1 LLRRFV
7 VNSSPPLSEIS
18 TAGMRAVGKS
28 NESLFHLRR
37 DGTLRGRDAT
47 LPVAISVVISEAM
60 ASSIATHAREGVA
73 SERATHACRLGVTP
87 ARGDATGSRDAAD
100 ATQRGAPGAPRR
112 VVSEEDLEAAELMCS
127 LRDVIEPPATR
138 VDRRRHP
145 AGASNP
151 SKLPAPRRTLP
162 APERRGVVPKSACKQ
177 RGAKKKRGSGRV
189 ESLLTRA
196 RGVARQL
203 ASPFPALKRC
213 GSITEA
219 LAYIDSQPPAGA
231 PVDGREP
238 RRPGKRRREPTREE
252 TPNGTKSPF
261 PPPSPRSRSRD
272 RVPPRVPPSPPGTPT
287 ERPTPKPLGS
297 VRAFLARGGALLASL
312 DVEVDGATAA
322 IPSSENADEENGGEE
337 NADKENGDGKVS
349 TPKRRKLPTRSL
361 AEPGCARA
369 RPFVRRGDVGDED
382 VALYLPDAGDDATDD
397 DATDNDLLLV
407 DPKSRTNQGP
417 QTTAGANAFLDA
429 WRWTTPQRAVTA
441 PRHLLHDP
449 SDDAAAGTKRLM
461 LPCVVAAGVGDGMF
475 KRRAADAANVFN
487 SASRN
492 LLETSRRACGGSMIE
507 RRRLRSDERRFS
519 LGSKRTDDLND
530 DEHQTAGG
538 GGTAPCMYSPPPL
551 TTPANP
557 PSPMTK
563 AAKDRALTAAYAA
576 CKAIAPTFRVDR
588 SRIHGL
594 GVYSTVPLPAK
605 CVALEYVGEII
616 SDANADARE
625 AAEKRSIVDAAAA
638 NGRVASPAELA
649 RASTYMFALDPSA
662 GTVVDAARKGNATR
676 FVNHCCE
683 PNCVTRVVVVGG
695 EKKILLFTSRD
706 VAAGEE
712 LTYDYMFKP
721 DLPENEAPCDCGAD
735 TCRGIINI
743 R

>member
-1 LLRRFV
+1 LA
-7 VNSSPPLSEIS
+7 SSVRCQLGNVREC
-18 TAGMRAVGKS
+18 GRAVGK
-28 NESLFHLRR
+28 NIESLFHLRR
-37 DGTLRGRDAT
+37 DGSLRGRAAT
-47 LPVAISVVISEAM
+47 LPVAISVIVSEAM
-60 ASSIATHAREGVA
+60 ASSIATHAREAVA
-73 SERATHACRLGVTP
+73 SERGTHATRLGLTP
-87 ARGDATGSRDAAD
+87 ARGDATGSQAAD
-100 ATQRGAPGAPRR
+100 ATKRGAPGAPRR

-138 VDRRRHP
+138 DVRRRRP
-145 AGASNP
+145 ADAPNP
-151 SKLPAPRRTLP
+151 SKLPAPTRTLP
-162 APERRGVVPKSACKQ
+162 APERRGMPKRAFGE
-177 RGAKKKRGSGRV
+177 GAKKTRGIGRV

-203 ASPFPALKRC
+203 APPFPPLKRC

-219 LAYIDSQPPAGA
+219 LAYIDAQPPSGA
-231 PVDGREP
+231 PVDGRE
-238 RRPGKRRREPTREE
+238 RRLQKKRRHEPSREE
-252 TPNGTKSPF
+252 TPNANGTRSPF
-261 PPPSPRSRSRD
+261 PTPSPRSLSRD
-272 RVPPRVPPSPPGTPT
+272 RVPPRVPSPPGTPT
-287 ERPTPKPLGS
+287 ERPTPKPLGT

-312 DVEVDGATAA
+312 DAKVDGATAA
-322 IPSSENADEENGGEE
+322 IASSENADEDGEE
-337 NADKENGDGKVS
+337 NADGENGDEKVS

-382 VALYLPDAGDDATDD
+382 VALYLPDAGVGAGAGDD
-397 DATDNDLLLV
+397 DHDDDHDDDDLLLV
-407 DPKSRTNQGP
+407 DPKSRCVGDRGAR
-417 QTTAGANAFLDA
+417 TTAGANAFLDA

-441 PRHLLHDP
+441 ARHLLHDP
-449 SDDAAAGTKRLM
+449 SDDDAAVVKRLM
-461 LPCVVAAGVGDGMF
+461 LPCVVAAGVGDGMRS
-475 KRRAADAANVFN
+475 RRAADAANAFD
-487 SASRN
+487 SAPRN
-492 LLETSRRACGGSMIE
+492 LLETVSKTSGGDGSMIE
-507 RRRLRSDERRFS
+507 RRRLRSDERRLS
-519 LGSKRTDDLND
+519 GSKRTND
-530 DEHQTAGG
+530 KDGG
-538 GGTAPCMYSPPPL
+538 PAL

-605 CVALEYVGEII
+605 CAALEYVGEII
-616 SDANADARE
+616 SDAVADARE
-625 AAEKRSIVDAAAA
+625 ATAARSIVDAAKA
-638 NGRVASPAELA
+638 NGRVATPAELA
-649 RASTYMFALDPSA
+649 RASTYMFALDPIA
-662 GTVVDAARKGNATR
+662 GTVVDAAREGNATR

-683 PNCVTRVVVVGG
+683 PNCATRVVVVGG

-721 DLPENEAPCDCGAD
+721 DVPENEAPCDCGAD
-735 TCRGIINI
+735 KCRGIINV

>member
-1 LLRRFV
+1 M
-7 VNSSPPLSEIS
+7 S
-18 TAGMRAVGKS
+18 TPDSVSVSLNRERNVRECGRAVGKN

-37 DGTLRGRDAT
+37 DGTLRGRAAT
-47 LPVAISVVISEAM
+47 LPVAISVVVSEAM
-60 ASSIATHAREGVA
+60 ASSIATHAREAVA
-73 SERATHACRLGVTP
+73 SERGTRATRLGLTP
-87 ARGDATGSRDAAD
+87 ARGDATGSQAAD
-100 ATQRGAPGAPRR
+100 ATKRGAPGAPVRR

-138 VDRRRHP
+138 DVRRRRP
-145 AGASNP
+145 ADAPKLP

-162 APERRGVVPKSACKQ
+162 APERRGMPKSAFGE
-177 RGAKKKRGSGRV
+177 GAKNKRGIGRV

-203 ASPFPALKRC
+203 APPFPALKRC

-219 LAYIDSQPPAGA
+219 LAYIDAQPPSGA
-231 PVDGREP
+231 PVDGRE
-238 RRPGKRRREPTREE
+238 RRLPKKRRREPSREE
-252 TPNGTKSPF
+252 TPKSPF
-261 PPPSPRSRSRD
+261 PTPPSPRSVSRE
-272 RVPPRVPPSPPGTPT
+272 RVPPRVPSPPGTPT
-287 ERPTPKPLGS
+287 ERPTPKPLGT

-312 DVEVDGATAA
+312 DAKVDGASAA
-322 IPSSENADEENGGEE
+322 IPSSENADEDGEE
-337 NADKENGDGKVS
+337 NADGENGDEKVS

-382 VALYLPDAGDDATDD
+382 VALYLPDAGDGVGGEDDHDD
-397 DATDNDLLLV
+397 DDDDLLLV
-407 DPKSRTNQGP
+407 DPKSRCVGDP
-417 QTTAGANAFLDA
+417 GARTTAGANAFLDA

-449 SDDAAAGTKRLM
+449 SDDAAAVVKRLM
-461 LPCVVAAGVGDGMF
+461 LPCVVAAGVGDGMRS
-475 KRRAADAANVFN
+475 RRAADAANAFD

-492 LLETSRRACGGSMIE
+492 LLETSRRPPKTSGGDGSMIE
-507 RRRLRSDERRFS
+507 RRRLRSDERRLS
-519 LGSKRTDDLND
+519 GSKRTSDKD
-530 DEHQTAGG
+530 G
-538 GGTAPCMYSPPPL
+538 PPAL

-605 CVALEYVGEII
+605 CAALEYVGEII
-616 SDANADARE
+616 SDAVADARE
-625 AAEKRSIVDAAAA
+625 ATATRSIVDAAKA
-638 NGRVASPAELA
+638 NGRVATPAELA
-649 RASTYMFALDPSA
+649 RASTYMFALDPGA
-662 GTVVDAARKGNATR
+662 GTVVDAAREGNATR

-683 PNCVTRVVVVGG
+683 PNCYTRVVVVGG

-721 DLPENEAPCDCGAD
+721 DVPENEAPCDCGAD
-735 TCRGIINI
+735 KCRGIINV